1 MNKNIHQIL
10 FDFDYTL
17 ADSSEG
23 IITCVNFAL
32 EKVGALPGQ
41 PDAIRRMIGYSLE
54 DTFAR
59 FIDPSDAKK
68 IQTCKSLFMEHAD
81 TGAMVRNTVMLDGV
95 RETLEFLYNEL
106 YTLGIV
112 STKRRSTIWETLI
125 EKEMDDFFDIVI
137 GYEDVTHLK
146 PHPEGLIKAI
156 EELAGT
162 PETTIYIG
170 DSPLDIKA
178 AKSANVF
185 VIAVTSGMHSTEE
198 LATLNPDLIIPR
210 LSDLKTHLAA

>member
-1 MNKNIHQIL
+1 MIKNIHQIL

-32 EKVGALPGQ
+32 EKVGAPPGQ
-41 PDAIRRMIGYSLE
+41 PDAIRRMIGHSLE
-54 DTFAR
+54 NTFAR
-59 FIDPSDAKK
+59 FIDPSDTEK

-185 VIAVTSGMHSTEE
+185 VVAVTSGMHSTDE

-210 LSDLKTHLAA
+210 LSDLKAHLAA